1 MDSEDWDRRYDTSEL
16 VWTAVPNQFL
26 VAEVASLVPGTALD
40 LGAGEGR
47 NAIWLAQQGW
57 QVTAVDFS
65 EVGLAK
71 ARQLAAASGVEVT
84 TVHADVVVDNL
95 AYDRFDLVVVLYLH
109 LVPSSRRIALR
120 RAADAVAPHGML
132 LVLGH
137 DLDNIAHGCGGP
149 QDPEILFTP
158 DDVVAEIEGSGL
170 TVEKAERA
178 WRTVTTPD
186 GERTAIDALV
196 RAHRPDR

>member
-170 TVEKAERA
+170 TIEKAERA
-178 WRTVTTPD
+178 WRTVVTPD

>member
-1 MDSEDWDRRYDTSEL
+1 MDSEDWDGRYDTSEL
-16 VWTAVPNQFL
+16 VWTAVPNRFL

-95 AYDRFDLVVVLYLH
+95 ANDRFDLVVVLYLH
-109 LVPSSRRIALR
+109 LVPSSRRIVLR
-120 RAADAVAPHGML
+120 RAADAVAPRGTL

-137 DLDNIAHGCGGP
+137 DLDNIAHGFGGP
-149 QDPEILFTP
+149 QDPEVLFTP
-158 DDVVAEIEGSGL
+158 DDVVADLEGSEL
-170 TVEKAERA
+170 TFEKAERVR
-178 WRTVTTPD
+178 RTVMTAD